1 MHFKIAQLGGA
12 PNRPNGGLWVTS
24 LLGSNLKETGLTRY
38 DAIGMQ
44 YNSYRNADARIVSI
58 LKELLGLPEGAV
70 VVDVGAGTGNY
81 SNALAASGYQ
91 LKAIEPSEVMRN
103 QSVPSLNVEWLA
115 GSAESIPLPEASA
128 GGLISILAVHH
139 FPDLVAAAAEMRRV
153 CGNGPMVLFTIDPR
167 RGEPF
172 WFREYFPGIYGR
184 LFDAFVPVEELM
196 SAFTRNH
203 DVTATVR
210 GFSLPH
216 DLSDLNMHAGWNRP
230 EVYLDPVARRGM
242 SGFAMADPSEVT
254 AGLDLLGRD
263 LELGEWE
270 NRNGYLRMKESYD
283 LGFIFVKIQ
292 LRSRSCLDKWAKQT
306 GG

>member
-1 MHFKIAQLGGA
+1 MI
-12 PNRPNGGLWVTS
+12 
-24 LLGSNLKETGLTRY
+24 RY
-38 DAIGMQ
+38 NAIGMK
-44 YNSYRNADARIVSI
+44 YNSYRKADARIVSV

-91 LKAIEPSEVMRN
+91 LKAVEPSEVMRE
-103 QSVPSLNVEWLA
+103 QSMPSLNVEWLA
-115 GSAESIPLPEASA
+115 GSAESIPLPDASA
-128 GGLISILAVHH
+128 GGLISTLAVHH
-139 FPDLVAAAAEMRRV
+139 FPDLHAAAAEMQRV

-184 LFDAFVPVEELM
+184 LFDAFVPVEELT
-196 SAFTRNH
+196 SSFTRTH
-203 DVTATVR
+203 DATATIH
-210 GFSLPH
+210 GFPLPH
-216 DLSDLNMHAGWNRP
+216 DFSDMNMHAGWNRP

-242 SGFAMADPSEVT
+242 SGFAMSDHSEVQ

-270 NRNGYLRMKESYD
+270 KRNGHLRTKESYD

-292 LRSRSCLDKWAKQT
+292 PHHAMHPIAKRS
-306 GG
+306 G

>member
-1 MHFKIAQLGGA
+1 MPLAIHRTVLW
-12 PNRPNGGLWVTS
+12 NGFRRIW
-24 LLGSNLKETGLTRY
+24 KETALTRY
-38 DAIGMQ
+38 DAIGTK
-44 YNSYRNADARIVSI
+44 YNSCRNADARIVAV
-58 LKELLGLPEGAV
+58 LNELLGLPGGSV
-70 VVDVGAGTGNY
+70 VVDIGAGTGNY

-91 LKAIEPSEVMRN
+91 LKAVEPSEVMRK
-103 QSVPSLNVEWLA
+103 QAVASLNVEWLA
-115 GSAESIPLPEASA
+115 GSAESIPLPSASA
-128 GGLISILAVHH
+128 AGVISILAVHH
-139 FPDLVAAAAEMRRV
+139 FHDLRVAAAEMRRV

-184 LFDAFVPVEELM
+184 LFDAFVPVEELI

-210 GFSLPH
+210 GFPLPH

-242 SGFAMADPSEVT
+242 SGFAMADHSEVQ
-254 AGLDLLGRD
+254 AGLDLLARD

-270 NRNGYLRMKESYD
+270 KRNGYLRTKESYD
-283 LGFIFVKIQ
+283 LGFVFIK
-292 LRSRSCLDKWAKQT
+292 LRVLQ
-306 GG
+306 